1 MIPVKHTLIKL
12 IPKTFVFGDTDVAF
26 NTETKELSTEHL
38 KIYHNPKIEPAFYA
52 SDRGI
57 VVESD
62 HPEIQKNDTVYFEY
76 NAVVNALG
84 HWLNPMETVN
94 DPCFFLNKK
103 FNNYITDKAF
113 EQYSELHILIPNRF
127 IIYLIRDGIE
137 MTVNDFCVIETLEV
151 QQSKILQADKKRTN
165 IGFCHLGQ
173 FKGQKVIF
181 NPNKRYGLAQSLLY
195 NGHKVE
201 VILSRYI
208 DGIIND

>member
-1 MIPVKHTLIKL
+1 MIPIQHTLVKL

-26 NTETKELSTEHL
+26 NTETKELSTKHL
-38 KIYHNPKIEPAFYA
+38 KIHHDPKIEPAFYA
-52 SDRGI
+52 SDSGL

-94 DPCFFLNKK
+94 DPNFFLNKK
-103 FNNYITDKAF
+103 FNNYVTDKAF
-113 EQYSELHILIPNRF
+113 EQYNELHILIPNRF
-127 IIYLIRDGIE
+127 IIYFIRDGME

-151 QQSKILQADKKRTN
+151 QQSKLLEVKKARTN
-165 IGFCHLGQ
+165 IGYCHLGQ

-181 NPNKRYGLAQSLLY
+181 NPNKRYGLAQNLLY
-195 NGHKVE
+195 NGKKVE

-208 DGIIND
+208 DAIIND